1 MTQENKTEP
10 HSDSGIN
17 RAEYSDT
24 AMPILRYCITTV
36 MVGSFGFALAIL
48 TLAPDQME
56 RAGSALAVFL
66 VGFTARFLLRR
77 GLVRVAIHVLIV
89 GLWVPVTGIV
99 AFTGGVRAPLVI
111 LYPSM
116 IMVVG
121 WLVSSRAAVWLG
133 SASVL
138 VTLGFLWLESSGW
151 LPSALPST
159 PLMYGGDQVIVYSL
173 TAVLTYLLVRA
184 YMGRLRELNRVS
196 DILTLRTV
204 DLEAS
209 QVELKQTEVALQASA
224 ARYRTLIEWS
234 PESILVH
241 RQGTILYVNPAAIK
255 MFGAP
260 DALAL
265 LGKQTQDLIHPDHR
279 QSQLTRM
286 KNIMAKDAIAL
297 SVESR
302 FLQFDGT
309 TIDVEVQGTAIDYDG
324 APAIHVSI
332 RNITER
338 KQMQDRVRQ
347 LAFYDPLT
355 HLPNRR
361 LLDDRLKQA
370 LAVNQRR
377 ARFGALMFLDLD
389 KLKLINDTHGHEA
402 GDALLIEV
410 AQRLNQSVRVSDTV
424 ARLGGDEFV
433 VMLTDLGSD
442 STESLLQAGVV
453 AEKIWSVLAEPY
465 KLKVGEA
472 FAAKLVVDSA
482 ASIGVVLF
490 GDTETSPQNLLKR
503 ADQAMYRAKKAG
515 GNRVVFEDA
524 WPA

>member
-1 MTQENKTEP
+1 MTQENKADLR
-10 HSDSGIN
+10 SNSGTN
-17 RAEYSDT
+17 HAGYSET

-36 MVGSFGFALAIL
+36 MLSSIGLALTLL
-48 TLAPDQME
+48 TLAPDQLE
-56 RAGSALAVFL
+56 RVGSALAVFF

-77 GLVRVAIHVLIV
+77 GLVRVAIYVLVV
-89 GLWVPVTGIV
+89 GLWMSVTGIV
-99 AFTGGVRAPLVI
+99 VFTGGVRAPLVI

-133 SASVL
+133 SATVL
-138 VTLGFLWLESSGW
+138 VTLGLLWLESSGW
-151 LPSALPST
+151 LPSAFPSS

-184 YMGRLRELNRVS
+184 YMGRLRELDRVS

-209 QVELKQTEVALQASA
+209 QVELRQTEVALQASA

-241 RQGTILYVNPAAIK
+241 RQGTVLYVNPAAVK

-260 DALAL
+260 DARAL

-279 QSQLTRM
+279 QSQLVRM
-286 KNIMAKDAIAL
+286 KSIMAKDVIAL

-302 FLQFDGT
+302 FLQLDGT
-309 TIDVEVQGTAIDYDG
+309 PIDVEVQGTAIDYDG
-324 APAIHVSI
+324 TPAIHVSI

-347 LAFYDPLT
+347 FAFYDPLT

-389 KLKLINDTHGHEA
+389 KLKPINDTHGHEA

-410 AQRLNQSVRVSDTV
+410 ARRLSQSVRVTDTV

-442 STESLLQAGVV
+442 LTESVSQAGVV

-515 GNRVVFEDA
+515 GNLVVFEDA
-524 WPA
+524 GTA

>member
-1 MTQENKTEP
+1 
-10 HSDSGIN
+10 
-17 RAEYSDT
+17 
-24 AMPILRYCITTV
+24 
-36 MVGSFGFALAIL
+36 
-48 TLAPDQME
+48 
-56 RAGSALAVFL
+56 
-66 VGFTARFLLRR
+66 
-77 GLVRVAIHVLIV
+77 
-89 GLWVPVTGIV
+89 
-99 AFTGGVRAPLVI
+99 
-111 LYPSM
+111 
-116 IMVVG
+116 
-121 WLVSSRAAVWLG
+121 
-133 SASVL
+133 
-138 VTLGFLWLESSGW
+138 
-151 LPSALPST
+151 
-159 PLMYGGDQVIVYSL
+159 
-173 TAVLTYLLVRA
+173 
-184 YMGRLRELNRVS
+184 
-196 DILTLRTV
+196 
-204 DLEAS
+204 
-209 QVELKQTEVALQASA
+209 
-224 ARYRTLIEWS
+224 
-234 PESILVH
+234 
-241 RQGTILYVNPAAIK
+241 
-255 MFGAP
+255 
-260 DALAL
+260 
-265 LGKQTQDLIHPDHR
+265 
-279 QSQLTRM
+279 
-286 KNIMAKDAIAL
+286 
-297 SVESR
+297 
-302 FLQFDGT
+302 
-309 TIDVEVQGTAIDYDG
+309 
-324 APAIHVSI
+324 
-332 RNITER
+332 
-338 KQMQDRVRQ
+338 MQDRVRQ
-347 LAFYDPLT
+347 LAFYDSLS